1 LGFQKFI
8 YSLPD
13 TGEERMIQL
22 NKFPKEDFNRLL
34 TQYKALSVERLEI
47 ENDILKTYEIL
58 SSDNAVT
65 MTSNRASSDKFKSI
79 MALRKRLN
87 VVNLEIKKVDQKI
100 LNLFENS

>member
-1 LGFQKFI
+1 
-8 YSLPD
+8 
-13 TGEERMIQL
+13 MIPL

-34 TQYKALSVERLEI
+34 TQYRALSVERLEI
-47 ENDILKTYEIL
+47 ENEVLRTYEVL

-87 VVNLEIKKVDQKI
+87 VVNQEIKKIDQTI
-100 LNLFENS
+100 LRLFENS